1 MKYLGKSVTLLK
13 RGEVIAVRTD
23 TVYGLLA
30 DATIDHAV
38 QKVYELKKR
47 PKDKAL
53 IVLINSLEMAKNVAN
68 FTDESMQYAHRVW
81 TEEQKPVTL
90 VLMAK
95 NISRVVTGGGDTVA
109 LRLPHNTFCL
119 ELIRQLDHPI
129 VAPSA
134 NISGHPTAISADMVK
149 ADFGNNLPL
158 IIDGGLCT
166 NSPSTIISFLDN
178 KPIILRK

>member
-1 MKYLGKSVTLLK
+1 MKYLKEAVALL
-13 RGEVIAVRTD
+13 RHGEVIAAKTD

-30 DATIDHAV
+30 DATIEAAI

-47 PKDKAL
+47 QKNKAL
-53 IVLINSLEMAKNVAN
+53 IVLVNSLEMAKNIAE
-68 FTDESMQYAHRVW
+68 FSDEAVQYAHQIW
-81 TEEQKPVTL
+81 IYEPKPVTL
-90 VLMAK
+90 VLKAK
-95 NISRVVTGGGDTVA
+95 NVSKIATGGGDTVA
-109 LRLPHNTFCL
+109 LRLPHNEFCL
-119 ELIRQLDHPI
+119 ELIHQLGHPI

-134 NISGHPTAISADMVK
+134 NISGHPAAISADMVK

>member
-1 MKYLGKSVTLLK
+1 MQLS
-13 RGEVIAVRTD
+13 
-23 TVYGLLA
+23 
-30 DATIDHAV
+30 
-38 QKVYELKKR
+38 
-47 PKDKAL
+47 
-53 IVLINSLEMAKNVAN
+53 AN